1 MCFHQV
7 KSNMERQVTRPNVQH
22 HLPKNSLP
30 KKARLDIVRLT
41 STTRAG
47 SSTTPVESFTLGAAL
62 VPEPNVDQ
70 QIHAQHNCIRHSTF
84 VHTPLSSGK
93 LMKDDFYFQSFKE
106 SVDRQQREGEYRQQQ
121 EAMLPRH
128 LRNSRLF

>member
-1 MCFHQV
+1 
-7 KSNMERQVTRPNVQH
+7 MERQATRPNVQH
-22 HLPKNSLP
+22 HLAKNSLP

-70 QIHAQHNCIRHSTF
+70 QIHAQHNCIRHSKF

-93 LMKDDFYFQSFKE
+93 LMKDDF
-106 SVDRQQREGEYRQQQ
+106 
-121 EAMLPRH
+121 
-128 LRNSRLF
+128 

>member
-1 MCFHQV
+1 
-7 KSNMERQVTRPNVQH
+7 MERQVTRPNVQH
-22 HLPKNSLP
+22 YLPKNSLP

-93 LMKDDFYFQSFKE
+93 LMKDDF
-106 SVDRQQREGEYRQQQ
+106 
-121 EAMLPRH
+121 
-128 LRNSRLF
+128 